1 MRTGT
6 LLPSL
11 TQSIPCKAEEHQL
24 EIENFPVRFLCGLVG
39 HQGQKQ
45 RSDPT
50 MRKEALKGVIWRS
63 RRGVLQ
69 LLEVRY
75 NGCLRQLAPKEF

>member
-45 RSDPT
+45 RSDPI
-50 MRKEALKGVIWRS
+50 MRKGVIWRS

-69 LLEVRY
+69 LLEVRC